1 MRTATRIAAGVLAVA
16 LLAGAA
22 WLAWTLTAQRISA
35 AMGLGPPDGVV
46 VVEECYEVSD
56 SEGYNDGTNCRGRFT
71 PAGGGADQARP
82 IVVHDTSRKHPA
94 GTLLP
99 VRLAKGVAHEPSASP
114 AIKYGIAAAMILVLG
129 AVSAGWLLTTAWRG
143 RAPDGSALLTSAL
156 VGLMAVAVLG
166 IAAGLLAG
174 IVALFL

>member
-1 MRTATRIAAGVLAVA
+1 MRTATRIAAAVLAVA

-22 WLAWTLTAQRISA
+22 ALTWTLAAERMSA
-35 AMGLGPPDGVV
+35 ALGLGPPDGVV
-46 VVEECYEVSD
+46 VVEDCYEVSD
-56 SEGYNDGTNCRGRFT
+56 SEGYNDGTNCKGRFT

-82 IVVHDTSRKHPA
+82 IVVQDTSGKHRA
-94 GTLLP
+94 GTRLP

-114 AIKYGIAAAMILVLG
+114 VIKYGIAAAMILVLG
-129 AVSAGWLLTTAWRG
+129 TVSAGWLLTTAWRG
-143 RAPDGSALLTSAL
+143 HAPEGSILLTSAG
-156 VGLMAVAVLG
+156 VGLMAVMLLG

>member
-1 MRTATRIAAGVLAVA
+1 MRTAARIAAGALAVA

-22 WLAWTLTAQRISA
+22 WLAWTLTAERMSA

-56 SEGYNDGTNCRGRFT
+56 SEGYSDGTDCKGRFT
-71 PAGGGADQARP
+71 PAGGGADRARP
-82 IVVHDTSRKHPA
+82 IVVQDTNGKHRA

-114 AIKYGIAAAMILVLG
+114 AVKYGIAAAMILVLG
-129 AVSAGWLLTTAWRG
+129 TVSAGWLLTAAWRG
-143 RAPDGSALLTSAL
+143 RAPEGSVLLTSTL